1 MQTCTSITDDP
12 MKPFPV
18 ARELQTTQVRDQF
31 HKGISNSHDEL
42 IIIQYKSNVKF
53 IWLNLGFPTKF
64 CAACKGMWDCFKFLI

>member
-1 MQTCTSITDDP
+1 
-12 MKPFPV
+12 MKPFPA

-53 IWLNLGFPTKF
+53 IWLNLGLPTKIL
-64 CAACKGMWDCFKFLI
+64 CCMQGHVG